1 MSKGDDYYV
10 LRRKWLL
17 RGFDRLA
24 RRLRPKLERDY
35 GAAFAEE
42 VLADARRE
50 LDAIIPRIPYIGGWR
65 NAFTPVMIVNGWAVA
80 LHRAMKARG
89 KSAEDV
95 IRVCAEVSDEFFRS
109 FPGFLLRSMGRLAF
123 LPPVRRFFQK
133 QAQRS
138 QERRFPGDFFYEVRV
153 SDDGEFSLV
162 FEECAVN
169 KFYDIENVRELKP
182 YCNFFDVT
190 YSRLMNMGVDA
201 RETIGLGCARC
212 SLRYKH
218 GRETVIPERL
228 RGILPENRDW

>member
-1 MSKGDDYYV
+1 MSEGNDYYV
-10 LRRKWLL
+10 SRRERLL

-24 RRLRPKLERDY
+24 RRLRPKLEHRY
-35 GAAFAEE
+35 GGDFATD

-50 LDAIIPRIPYIGGWR
+50 LDLVIPRIPYIGGRR
-65 NAFTPVMIVNGWAVA
+65 NAFTPVMVVNGWMLA

-95 IRVCAEVSDEFFRS
+95 VRVCAEVSDDFFRS
-109 FPGFLLRSMGRLAF
+109 FPGFLLRLIGRLAF
-123 LPPVRRFFQK
+123 LPPVRRFFEK
-133 QAQRS
+133 QARRS
-138 QERRFPGDFFYEVRV
+138 QERRHPGDFVYEVRV

-169 KFYDIENVRELKP
+169 KFYDAEDARDLKP

-201 RETIGLGCARC
+201 HETIGLGCEKC

-218 GRETVIPERL
+218 GRETIVPDRL
-228 RGILPENRDW
+228 RGVLPET

>member
-1 MSKGDDYYV
+1 MRIRS
-10 LRRKWLL
+10 RRDRLL
-17 RGFDRLA
+17 RGFDRIA
-24 RRLRPKLERDY
+24 RRLRPKLEDRY
-35 GAAFAEE
+35 GSAFAAD

-50 LDAIIPRIPYIGGWR
+50 LDLIIPRIPYIGGWR
-65 NAFTPVMIVNGWAVA
+65 NAFTPVMIVNGWMLA

-109 FPGFLLRSMGRLAF
+109 LPGFLLRSIGRLAF

-133 QAQRS
+133 QSQRS
-138 QERRFPGDFFYEVRV
+138 QERRYPGDFVFEVRV

-169 KFYDIENVRELKP
+169 KFYDAEDARELKP

-201 RETIGLGCARC
+201 RETIGLGCEKC

-218 GRETVIPERL
+218 GRETVVPERL
-228 RGILPENRDW
+228 RGLLPDADAGS

>member
-1 MSKGDDYYV
+1 MSEGNNYYAS
-10 LRRKWLL
+10 RRKRLL
-17 RGFDRLA
+17 RGFDRLV
-24 RRLRPKLERDY
+24 RRLGPKLERRY
-35 GAAFAEE
+35 GAAFTED

-50 LDAIIPRIPYIGGWR
+50 LEVVIPRLPYIGGRR
-65 NAFTPVMIVNGWAVA
+65 NAFTPVMIVNGWMLA

-95 IRVCAEVSDEFFRS
+95 VRVCAEVSDEFFRS
-109 FPGFLLRSMGRLAF
+109 FPGFLLRLIGRLAF
-123 LPPVRRFFQK
+123 LPPARRFFEK

-138 QERRFPGDFFYEVRV
+138 QERRFPGDFVYEVRV

-169 KFYDIENVRELKP
+169 KFYDAENVRELKP

-201 RETIGLGCARC
+201 RETIGLGCDKC

-218 GRETVIPERL
+218 GRETIVPGSL
-228 RGILPENRDW
+228 RGVLPQS